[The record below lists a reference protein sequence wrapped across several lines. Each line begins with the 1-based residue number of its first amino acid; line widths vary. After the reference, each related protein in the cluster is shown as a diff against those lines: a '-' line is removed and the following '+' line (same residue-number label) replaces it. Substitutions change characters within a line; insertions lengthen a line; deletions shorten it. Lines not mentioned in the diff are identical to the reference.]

1 MATDGQKCVS
11 RLKKLQ
17 TLVYIIRSVRIVLS
31 ENGLQTAAIWKLSE
45 KKKAF
50 PFKPFLLVLLKL
62 RCLSVLSLRNVRQAG
77 VIWHY
82 GIH

>member
-1 MATDGQKCVS
+1 MATDGQKRVS
-11 RLKKLQ
+11 RLKNLQ
-17 TLVYIIRSVRIVLS
+17 TLVYIIRSLCIVLPK
-31 ENGLQTAAIWKLSE
+31 NGLQTSDLEANR

-50 PFKPFLLVLLKL
+50 HFKPFLLVVLKL

-77 VIWHY
+77 VVWHY